1 MRINPISNVNSSRI
15 TRVKRQNEQPAQTPN
30 FKGEKG
36 RAIGSVLGVLAAG
49 VGVTLLTASG
59 IGIPFAPIVAAGI
72 GAKLGGDAG
81 NDIENKNQKNGKNK
95 TRT

>member
-1 MRINPISNVNSSRI
+1 MRINPISNVNCRRI
-15 TRVKRQNEQPAQTPN
+15 TRVKRQNEQPVQTPN

-81 NDIENKNQKNGKNK
+81 DKAEENNKGK
-95 TRT
+95 

>member
-1 MRINPISNVNSSRI
+1 MRINPISNVNSRRI
-15 TRVKRQNEQPAQTPN
+15 TRVKRQNEQPVQTPN

>member
-1 MRINPISNVNSSRI
+1 MRINPISNVNSRRI
-15 TRVKRQNEQPAQTPN
+15 TRVKRQNEQPVQTPN
-30 FKGEKG
+30 FKGEKV

-59 IGIPFAPIVAAGI
+59 IGIPFAPIIAAGI

>member
-1 MRINPISNVNSSRI
+1 MRINPISNVNCRRI
-15 TRVKRQNEQPAQTPN
+15 TRVKRQNEQPVQNPS
-30 FKGEKG
+30 FKGETG

-81 NDIENKNQKNGKNK
+81 DKAEEGNKGN
-95 TRT
+95 